1 VTAAVLVGFDITK
14 QGIFNTLGGNLQS
27 VRSGLANLARL
38 RILISTLGDD
48 TMLALGISA
57 AELQAVKD
65 ILGDMYNGQAV
76 LTGQQAQPAP
86 SNFFFNADAHGSF
99 GLTLPA

>member
-1 VTAAVLVGFDITK
+1 VTAATLVGYDITR
-14 QGIFNTLGGNLQS
+14 QGIFNTLSGNLQA
-27 VRSGLANLARL
+27 VRSGLANLVRL
-38 RILISTLGDD
+38 RTLVTTLGDD
-48 TMLALGISA
+48 TMTNLGLSA

-65 ILGDMYNGQAV
+65 ILGDMENAQLL